1 MAGLYYTLLIYKT
14 SFLRVGQTQRSPSMR
29 ARSIFAHPP
38 RSHVKHNNKEV
49 AESLRR
55 EEEVRP
61 LGRPVLIHDSV
72 GGSKRHSWGAIS
84 GPLYIRLPDML
95 SP

>member
-1 MAGLYYTLLIYKT
+1 MAGLYYILLIYKT
-14 SFLRVGQTQRSPSMR
+14 SFLLLVGQTQRPPSMR
-29 ARSIFAHPP
+29 AISVHLP

-61 LGRPVLIHDSV
+61 LGGPVLIHDSV
-72 GGSKRHSWGAIS
+72 VQTAIPGGHSS
-84 GPLYIRLPDML
+84 RPLYIRSPAML